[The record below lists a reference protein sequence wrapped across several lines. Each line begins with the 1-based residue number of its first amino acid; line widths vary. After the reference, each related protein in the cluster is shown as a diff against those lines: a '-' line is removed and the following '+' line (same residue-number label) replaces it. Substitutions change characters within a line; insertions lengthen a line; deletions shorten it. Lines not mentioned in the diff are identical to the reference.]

1 MECRNYSLFMVYSP
15 CADIERVFVLTS
27 YEKVLKMWKSYNIKT
42 ITDLDLRLNS
52 FRVQFAYNSA
62 KIENPEVTYHAT
74 REVFEDRQVKT
85 FKGSPETLTEI
96 SNQRKCYAFLL
107 PKIIAQEP
115 ITLDLIKEAHEI
127 TTMGT
132 YDDRRFF
139 ELGER
144 PGEFKK
150 NDFVVGK
157 NDVGSLPEEVE
168 ADLKEL
174 LGELADA
181 QNLSEPEK
189 VMKAATYFHMRFET
203 IHPFADGNGR
213 VGRTMMNYF
222 LMVNNHPPLIVY
234 DEDREEYYKAL
245 EHYSEDEDIEPL
257 FEFFRQQLGK
267 TWAKALDMYD
277 KRINAAKS

>member
-1 MECRNYSLFMVYSP
+1 MIN
-15 CADIERVFVLTS
+15 
-27 YEKVLKMWKSYNIKT
+27 YEKTVKMWESYDIKT
-42 ITDLDLRLNS
+42 TADLDLRLNS

-74 REVFEDRQVKT
+74 REIFEDAIVKT
-85 FKGSPETLTEI
+85 FKGSPDTLTEI
-96 SNQRKCYAFLL
+96 SNQRKCYSFLL
-107 PKIIAQEP
+107 PKIIAKEP
-115 ITLDLIKEAHEI
+115 MTLGLVKEAHEI

-150 NDFVVGK
+150 NDFVVGR

-168 ADLKEL
+168 ADIAEL
-174 LGELADA
+174 LVEIADA
-181 QNLSEPEK
+181 KSLDEPLK
-189 VMKAATYFHMRFET
+189 VLKAATYFHMRFEY

-222 LMVNNHPPLIVY
+222 LMVHNHPPLVVY
-234 DEDREEYYKAL
+234 DEDRERYYEAL
-245 EHYSEDEDIEPL
+245 EHYGDSEDIEPL
-257 FEFFRQQLGK
+257 FAFFQLQLEK
-267 TWAKALDMYD
+267 TWIKTLERYE
-277 KRINAAKS
+277 KRTNG